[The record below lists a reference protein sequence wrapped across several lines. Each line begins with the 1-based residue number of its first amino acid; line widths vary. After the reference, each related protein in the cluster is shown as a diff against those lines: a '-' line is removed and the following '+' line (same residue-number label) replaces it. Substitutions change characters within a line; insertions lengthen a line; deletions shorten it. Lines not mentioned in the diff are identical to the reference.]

1 MKKNISYKRMKTI
14 SVICVFTCAMLQ
26 AFGQTQVGSLFNI
39 QTPLDI
45 GISMSIKEVKQ
56 TKEDSTYISH
66 KLYYKTDSGIN
77 DSMKIDLKSR
87 GNFRLRE
94 CYFPPLWIKIKKD
107 QTKGTLFEGNKKLKL
122 VLPCHTQA
130 DNNDL
135 ILKEYLCYKLY
146 EEISPYSFKTRL
158 VNIDLT
164 EQRGKKE
171 KKFQLK
177 GILIEDVDKIA
188 KRMNCKTA
196 EVEQIHPAA
205 LQDTSASLFD
215 MFQFM
220 ISNTDW
226 SKSFQH
232 NSKLIY
238 LHSRYIPVP
247 YDFDMS
253 GLVDAP
259 YAVVSVIG
267 EETLPVESVRDRY
280 YRGYCRPPGITQFVR
295 DEFLLKEE
303 KLLSIPDL
311 LKGQLSDKEITGVKE
326 YLKEFFD
333 ILKNDDLFKDD
344 ILDRC
349 RNIN

>member
-1 MKKNISYKRMKTI
+1 MKNDISYKSMKTI
-14 SVICVFTCAMLQ
+14 SVICVFICAMFH
-26 AFGQTQVGSLFNI
+26 AFGQTQVGSLFNT

-45 GISMSIKEVKQ
+45 GIKMSIKEVKQ

-107 QTKGTLFEGNKKLKL
+107 QTKGTVFEGNKKLKL
-122 VLPCHTQA
+122 VLPCHTQG
-130 DNNDL
+130 DNNEL

-164 EQRGKKE
+164 EQRGKRE
-171 KKFQLK
+171 KNFQLK
-177 GILIEDVDKIA
+177 GILIEDLDKVA

-205 LQDTSASLFD
+205 LQDTSGLLFD
-215 MFQFM
+215 IFQFM
-220 ISNTDW
+220 ISNTDF

-238 LHSRYIPVP
+238 LNARYIPVP

-259 YAVVSVIG
+259 YAVVSEING
-267 EETLPVESVRDRY
+267 QTLPVSSVRDRY
-280 YRGYCRPPGITQFVR
+280 YRGYCRSAEITQFVR
-295 DEFLLKEE
+295 NEFLSKEE
-303 KLLSIPDL
+303 KLLAVPDL
-311 LKGQLSDKEITGVKE
+311 LKGQLSEKEIEDVKE

-333 ILKNDDLFKDD
+333 ILKNDKLFEDD
-344 ILDRC
+344 IIDRC

>member
-1 MKKNISYKRMKTI
+1 MRKHVSFKIKKTVP
-14 SVICVFTCAMLQ
+14 VIFFFACYMQQV
-26 AFGQTQVGSLFNI
+26 FGQMHTDSLFSV

-45 GISMSIKEVKQ
+45 GISISIRGVQES
-56 TKEDSTYISH
+56 KEDSTYISH
-66 KLYYKTDSGIN
+66 KLYYKNASGIN
-77 DSMKIDLKSR
+77 DSLKVGLKGR

-107 QTKGTLFEGNKKLKL
+107 QAKETLFEGNKKLKL
-122 VLPCHTQA
+122 VLPCYTQS

-164 EQRGKKE
+164 EQRGKRE

-303 KLLSIPDL
+303 NLLSIPDL

>member
-1 MKKNISYKRMKTI
+1 MKTI
-14 SVICVFTCAMLQ
+14 SVICVFTCAVLQ
-26 AFGQTQVGSLFNI
+26 AIGQTQVGSLFNI
-39 QTPLDI
+39 QTLLDI

-107 QTKGTLFEGNKKLKL
+107 HAKETLFEGNKKLKL
-122 VLPCHTQA
+122 VLPCYTQSN
-130 DNNDL
+130 NNDL
-135 ILKEYLCYKLY
+135 ILKEYLCYKQY
-146 EEISPYSFKTRL
+146 EEISPYAFKTRL
-158 VNIDLT
+158 ANIDLR
-164 EQRGKKE
+164 EQRGKRE
-171 KKFQLK
+171 KKFELK
-177 GILIEDVDKIA
+177 GILIEDIDKIA

-196 EVEQIHPAA
+196 EVEQIHPVA

-232 NSKLIY
+232 NSKLLY
-238 LHSRYIPVP
+238 LHSRYIPIP

-259 YAVVSVIG
+259 YAVVSVMG
-267 EETLPVESVRDRY
+267 EETLPTESVRDRY
-280 YRGYCRPPGITQFVR
+280 YRGYCISPKITEFAR
-295 DEFLLKEE
+295 DEFLIKEE

-333 ILKNDDLFKDD
+333 ILKDDDLFKDD

-349 RNIN
+349 RNAN

>member
-1 MKKNISYKRMKTI
+1 
-14 SVICVFTCAMLQ
+14 MLQ